1 MNKKKLVKLGA
12 SLALVGVVGVGATLA
27 YLQTEVQDLSNTF
40 VLGNGYPTDKIALVL
55 DEKYNG
61 EGSVPTE
68 DQSPVENS
76 SDRTTDGNTYNVYP
90 GADPAKDP
98 RVSLYNTSPDSYIFV
113 GIKGVDGMN
122 SDGNHVTVDV
132 NDSGE
137 NYWNKVSEDGT
148 IDGIYVYA
156 SENGSELTDNAK
168 IVETTGTASYLTLTP
183 KLFDK
188 VTIDSAITNAEVSDL
203 KTLWQDNPIEIYAVA
218 VQADDITYNEALTQ
232 ASNALNNAM
241 NPATE

>member
-40 VLGNGYPTDKIALVL
+40 VLGDGYPTGDTIALVL

-61 EGSVPTE
+61 TGEVPE
-68 DQSPVENS
+68 VSPVDNS
-76 SDRTTDGNTYNVYP
+76 TDRTMKGNTYNVYP
-90 GADPAKDP
+90 GSEAEKDP

-113 GIKGVDGMN
+113 GIKGVDAM
-122 SDGNHVTVDV
+122 GNHVEVNV
-132 NDSGE
+132 NDEGT
-137 NYWNKVSEDGT
+137 NYWSKVSETGT
-148 IDGIYVYA
+148 VDGIYVYA
-156 SENGSELTDNAK
+156 SASSEAENHAAV
-168 IVETTGTASYLTLTP
+168 VETTGRLSYQTLTP
-183 KLFDK
+183 KLFDE

-218 VQADDITYNEALTQ
+218 VQADDITYSEALAQ
-232 ASNALNNAM
+232 ATTALNNAM

>member
-40 VLGNGYPTDKIALVL
+40 VLGNGYPTDEIALVL

-61 EGSVPTE
+61 TGEVPE
-68 DQSPVENS
+68 VSPVDNS
-76 SDRTTDGNTYNVYP
+76 TDRTMRGNTYNVYP
-90 GADPAKDP
+90 GSEAEKDP

-113 GIKGVDGMN
+113 GIKGVDAM
-122 SDGNHVTVDV
+122 GNHVDV
-132 NDSGE
+132 NVNDEGT
-137 NYWNKVSEDGT
+137 NYWSKVSETG
-148 IDGIYVYA
+148 IVDGIYVYA
-156 SENGSELTDNAK
+156 SASSEAENHAAV
-168 IVETTGTASYLTLTP
+168 VETTGQSSYRTLTP

-188 VTIDSAITNAEVSDL
+188 VTIDSAITNAEVSTL
-203 KTLWQDNPIEIYAVA
+203 QTLWKNNPIEIYAVA
-218 VQADDITYNEALTQ
+218 VQADDITYSEALTQ

>member
-40 VLGNGYPTDKIALVL
+40 VLGNGYPTDEIALVL

-61 EGSVPTE
+61 TGEVPE
-68 DQSPVENS
+68 VSPVDNS
-76 SDRTTDGNTYNVYP
+76 IDRTMKGNTYNVYP
-90 GADPAKDP
+90 GSEAEKDP
-98 RVSLYNTSPDSYIFV
+98 RVSLYDTSPDSYIFV
-113 GIKGVDGMN
+113 GIKGVDAMG
-122 SDGNHVTVDV
+122 SHVDV
-132 NDSGE
+132 NVNDNGT
-137 NYWNKVSEDGT
+137 NYWSKVSKTGT
-148 IDGIYVYA
+148 VDGIYVYA
-156 SENGSELTDNAK
+156 SVSSEAENHAAV
-168 IVETTGTASYLTLTP
+168 VETTGQSSYRTLTP

-188 VTIDSAITNAEVSDL
+188 VTIDSAITNAEVSTL
-203 KTLWQDNPIEIYAVA
+203 QTLWKNNPIEIYAVA
-218 VQADDITYNEALTQ
+218 VQADDITYSEALTQ

>member
-27 YLQTEVQDLSNTF
+27 YLQTGVQDLSNTF
-40 VLGNGYPTDKIALVL
+40 VLGDGYPTGDTIALVL

-61 EGSVPTE
+61 TDEVPE
-68 DQSPVENS
+68 VSPVDNS
-76 SDRTTDGNTYNVYP
+76 TDRTMKGNTYNVYP
-90 GADPAKDP
+90 GSEAEKDP

-113 GIKGVDGMN
+113 GIKGVDAMG
-122 SDGNHVTVDV
+122 SHVDVNV
-132 NDSGE
+132 NDSGD

-156 SENGSELTDNAK
+156 SGNDSESTDNAK
-168 IVETTGTASYLTLTP
+168 IVKTTGATSYQTLTP

-203 KTLWQDNPIEIYAVA
+203 KTLWQNNPIEIYAVA
-218 VQADDITYNEALTQ
+218 VQADDITYSEALAQ
-232 ASNALNNAM
+232 ATTALNNAM

>member
-40 VLGNGYPTDKIALVL
+40 VLGNGYPTDEIALVL

-61 EGSVPTE
+61 TGEVPE
-68 DQSPVENS
+68 VSPVDNS
-76 SDRTTDGNTYNVYP
+76 IDRTMEGNTYNVYP
-90 GADPAKDP
+90 GSEAEKDP
-98 RVSLYNTSPDSYIFV
+98 RVSLYDTSPDSYIFV
-113 GIKGVDGMN
+113 GIKGVDAMG
-122 SDGNHVTVDV
+122 SHVDV
-132 NDSGE
+132 NVNDNGT
-137 NYWNKVSEDGT
+137 NYWSKVSETGT
-148 IDGIYVYA
+148 VDGIYVYA
-156 SENGSELTDNAK
+156 SASSEAENHAAV
-168 IVETTGTASYLTLTP
+168 VETTGQSSYQTLTP

-188 VTIDSAITNAEVSDL
+188 VTIDSAITNAEVSAL
-203 KTLWQDNPIEIYAVA
+203 KTLWENNPIEIYAVA
-218 VQADDITYNEALTQ
+218 VQADDITYSEALTQ

>member
-40 VLGNGYPTDKIALVL
+40 VLGDGYPTDQIALVL

-61 EGSVPTE
+61 TGGVPE
-68 DQSPVENS
+68 VSPVDNS
-76 SDRTTDGNTYNVYP
+76 TDRTMKGNTYNVYP
-90 GADPAKDP
+90 GSEAEKDP

-113 GIKGVDGMN
+113 GIKGVDTMN
-122 SDGNHVTVDV
+122 SNGNYVTVDV
-132 NDSGE
+132 NDTNTE
-137 NYWNKVSEDGT
+137 AHYWSKVSGT
-148 IDGIYVYA
+148 NVDGIYVYA
-156 SENGSELTDNAK
+156 AGTGSDATNNAAIVRTTDE
-168 IVETTGTASYLTLTP
+168 ETYQTLTP

-188 VTIDSAITNAEVSDL
+188 VTISSNITNGEVEQL
-203 KTLWQDNPIEIYAVA
+203 KTLWDENPIEIYAIA
-218 VQADDITYNEALTQ
+218 VQADEITYSEALTQ
-232 ASNALNNAM
+232 ATTALNNAM